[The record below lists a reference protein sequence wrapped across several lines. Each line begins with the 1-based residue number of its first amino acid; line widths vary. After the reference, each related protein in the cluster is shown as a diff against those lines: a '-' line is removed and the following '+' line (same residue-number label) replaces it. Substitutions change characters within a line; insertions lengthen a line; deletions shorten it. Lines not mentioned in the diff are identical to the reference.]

1 MKMDFLPYENTL
13 SVRGAYE
20 EWGGLLFAR
29 RVDDRLRYLFL
40 YLCGG
45 SGVVSRAEALIFVHR
60 RPRTE

>member
-1 MKMDFLPYENTL
+1 MKLDFPPHETTL
-13 SVRGAYE
+13 SARGAYA

-29 RVDDRLRYLFL
+29 RGNDRLRHLFL

-60 RPRTE
+60 RPHTE

>member
-29 RVDDRLRYLFL
+29 RVDDRLRYLF
-40 YLCGG
+40 CT
-45 SGVVSRAEALIFVHR
+45 FVADLGWSAGR
-60 RPRTE
+60 KP